1 MAFPFLLD
9 KTPSQMFKFIV
20 KSSEEDNLMEV
31 VDAMKKDLGEINVNI
46 KQYESSRESLG
57 QAARREID
65 RFRAKKGSIPICD
78 KVLEQELKVKK
89 LVVLENLIKSCDS
102 CLKVISESNEKLKII
117 DRKVDMLSETVEAVS
132 DRLDKVVKL
141 RDEISDLEVRDKECA
156 VVSGSLSE
164 VLLGIDKFKG
174 LDLVKAKF
182 GDIEKLHGSFDK
194 MKELVTRLVNLNDD
208 SLKVSEELKGI
219 EDKLVKLKGLD
230 LLVKR
235 LQDSEGLSSI
245 LTKVNGFV
253 SSEVQYSKELK
264 GLHLEI
270 EEVGKK
276 LKEFNFCPF
285 CHSKLGE
292 CSHE

>member
-141 RDEISDLEVRDKECA
+141 RDKISDLEV
-156 VVSGSLSE
+156 
-164 VLLGIDKFKG
+164 
-174 LDLVKAKF
+174 
-182 GDIEKLHGSFDK
+182 
-194 MKELVTRLVNLNDD
+194 
-208 SLKVSEELKGI
+208 
-219 EDKLVKLKGLD
+219 
-230 LLVKR
+230 
-235 LQDSEGLSSI
+235 
-245 LTKVNGFV
+245 
-253 SSEVQYSKELK
+253 
-264 GLHLEI
+264 
-270 EEVGKK
+270 
-276 LKEFNFCPF
+276 
-285 CHSKLGE
+285 
-292 CSHE
+292 